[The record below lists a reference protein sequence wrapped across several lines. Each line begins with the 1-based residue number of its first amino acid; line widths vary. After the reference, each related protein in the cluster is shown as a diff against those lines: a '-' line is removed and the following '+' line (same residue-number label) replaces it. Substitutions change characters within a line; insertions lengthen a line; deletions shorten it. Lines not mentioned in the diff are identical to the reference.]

1 VLGGT
6 ERLWGRFLAL
16 SSKPHENDL
25 WWVVR
30 NIIGV
35 VHAIFVSVIA
45 LPAVVAL
52 SGAPDDVRFAA
63 APHLEIC
70 AMGPG
75 FHDGEPWASYIE
87 AVALAGLAFTAFTTA
102 DVVLSMTHGLATTDY
117 MVHHAAFI
125 VAGFILRGNCIL
137 PWKGSVQLA
146 MEASTPF
153 LNTMLL
159 LQNRGV
165 GRPIVVVCGIIFVVS
180 YVVLRLIQ
188 NTYATIVLWRRRDEA
203 FPPTMPQWEVWLA
216 LLACT
221 AGAAVQFFWFPAIVG
236 KLLKLMPGNAD
247 TGENQPSDSRQVM
260 MEYSPHAGAQVMMPK
275 QGPFMALRT

>member
-1 VLGGT
+1 M
-6 ERLWGRFLAL
+6 WGHLLAP

-25 WWVVR
+25 WWIVR

-45 LPAVVAL
+45 LPAVISL

-63 APHLEIC
+63 APHLETC
-70 AMGPG
+70 TMGAG
-75 FHDGEPWASYIE
+75 FHHGEPWASYIE

-102 DVVLSMTHGLATTDY
+102 DVALSMIHGLATIDY

-125 VAGFILRGNCIL
+125 LAGFILRGNCIL

-153 LNTMLL
+153 LNIMLL

-165 GRPIVVVCGIIFVVS
+165 GTWPVVVVCGIIFVVS
-180 YVVLRLIQ
+180 YVFLRLIQ
-188 NTYATIVLWRRRDEA
+188 NTYATVILWLRRDEA
-203 FPPTMPQWEVWLA
+203 FPPTMPRWEVWLA

-221 AGAAVQFFWFPAIVG
+221 AGAAVQFFWFPAIVR

-247 TGENQPSDSRQVM
+247 KDENQPSGSRQIM
-260 MEYSPHAGAQVMMPK
+260 MGNEPHLATHNQVMVPM
-275 QGPFMALRT
+275 QGRFIALHS